1 MTSAKIEKS
10 LKSLHDWKLPPSS
23 PSDAFKRRFFF
34 KFSSQPSSSTVKTI
48 EKEIRL
54 SEGYATFPLFPDHL
68 QRVYKSKYSYLQ
80 MEMIQ
85 VGVKPTKLGS
95 NTSVIISLHDK
106 RFQKFNYESLMGLVE
121 SSLCDGPIYFYY
133 FPSHCVHMLDRN
145 LCEAFTVDIK
155 TQGCSKDEN
164 VILMYKFH
172 YKPTYS
178 NNVDFQKKKWSLARE
193 TTLFLT
199 NIVGGRNRVV
209 SKKIYWDQVSL
220 PEAWFVRNDG
230 GGGGGS
236 VSSGE
241 ARVDWKEAAEAHV
254 LKVDVPGFK
263 KGEVRVEVEGGR
275 VLQISGERRKEEE
288 ESDGK
293 WHCEERS
300 GGGRFLRRVT
310 MPENAKL
317 GEVKASLE
325 DGVLTVTV
333 PKGEVYRKPEV
344 VVIDISG

>member
-1 MTSAKIEKS
+1 MNSAKIEKS

-23 PSDAFKRRFFF
+23 PSDAFKRRCFF

-68 QRVYKSKYSYLQ
+68 QRVYKNKYSFLQ

-95 NTSVIISLHDK
+95 NTSVIISLRDK
-106 RFQKFNYESLMGLVE
+106 RLIKFNESLLGLVE
-121 SSLCDGPIYFYY
+121 SSLCDGPIYFYF
-133 FPSHCVHMLDRN
+133 FPSYCVHMSDRN

-172 YKPTYS
+172 YKPTFS
-178 NNVDFQKKKWSLARE
+178 NNDFNKKKSIHIGE

-199 NIVGGRNRVV
+199 NLVGGRNRVV

-220 PEAWFVRNDG
+220 PEAWFVRND
-230 GGGGGS
+230 GGGS

-263 KGEVRVEVEGGR
+263 KGEVRVEVEGGK
-275 VLQISGERRKEEE
+275 VLQISGERRKEE
-288 ESDGK
+288 SDGK
-293 WHCEERS
+293 WHCMERT

-333 PKGEVYRKPEV
+333 PKGEVQRKPEV

>member
-1 MTSAKIEKS
+1 MNSAKIEKS
-10 LKSLHDWKLPPSS
+10 LRDWKLPPSS
-23 PSDAFKRRFFF
+23 PSDVFKRRRFLN
-34 KFSSQPSSSTVKTI
+34 FSSEPSSIIKTI
-48 EKEIRL
+48 EKEIPL
-54 SEGYATFPLFPDHL
+54 SEEYASFPLVTDHL
-68 QRVYKSKYSYLQ
+68 QRVYKNQYSYLH
-80 MEMIQ
+80 MGMIQ
-85 VGVKPTKLGS
+85 VAVKPTKLGS
-95 NTSVIISLHDK
+95 NTSVIISLRDN
-106 RFQKFNYESLMGLVE
+106 RFLKFDDSLLGLVE
-121 SSLCDGPIYFYY
+121 SSLSDGPIYFSY
-133 FPSHCVHMLDRN
+133 FPSHFVSLSDPHLS
-145 LCEAFTVDIK
+145 ETFTIDIK

-172 YKPTYS
+172 YKATNSY
-178 NNVDFQKKKWSLARE
+178 NIDKKNVSRSLVGE

-199 NIVGGRNRVV
+199 NIAGGRNRVV

-220 PEAWFVRNDG
+220 PEAWMDRND
-230 GGGGGS
+230 GGGGS

-241 ARVDWKEAAEAHV
+241 ARIDWKEAAEAHV

-275 VLQISGERRKEEE
+275 VLQISGERKKEEE

-317 GEVKASLE
+317 GEVKVSLE
-325 DGVLTVTV
+325 DGVLTVTA
-333 PKGEVYRKPEV
+333 PKGEIQRKPEV